1 MQWSKLLRE
10 SLLWRILLRLRVL
23 LGRLPPS
30 RLLGSFRSSALSER
44 LCRRM
49 ERTGQT
55 EQSAFFRFLQR
66 GNTALLTFGERLRP
80 IWRESRTAGVI
91 SRFRQRA
98 AQSVFLGWTAEGGTV
113 TFLLGCLAVF
123 PILES
128 LFKFIF
134 QINIL
139 NNSWNEILL
148 TIGFLTVICQRIRS
162 DTPLTP
168 CLTPAAFFLMQF
180 PVIGLGLLCKVTLF
194 PQIGWAGYYI
204 TMGGLLWFFVVT
216 RLLRGTEDLLF
227 FCRLCVTVAA
237 GLSVI
242 GILEY
247 LFAIPIPRGWLET
260 AETSIRTRA
269 FAVFA
274 NPNQLGEYLELML
287 PMTVGMLYLTR
298 DRKEKLR
305 YGVCAVLMLAAAL
318 FTMSRGAWIAIA
330 AGLFVFALLED
341 RRLVVLFLFLGA
353 CALMLPF
360 VSARLTFIFSN
371 DFVYSAAKGGRVL
384 RWQTALRYLR
394 QGNPL
399 MGLGFGMYGGEIAN
413 SHQIIEDWTY
423 YWVDNYYVK
432 LLAENG
438 VIGLASFVLMQVGL
452 LYSGLRAWARVRN
465 TRYRALTAGLLAGL
479 VGILVHGMFECMLD
493 VKFVSTLYWTFAA
506 LMLWLGFLRERRPVK
521 QECMTAVLLPSV

>member
-1 MQWSKLLRE
+1 MQWSELLHE
-10 SLLWRILLRLRVL
+10 SLLWRFLLRLRAL
-23 LGRLPPS
+23 LGRLPQS

-55 EQSAFFRFLQR
+55 ERSVFFRILQR
-66 GNTALLTFGERLRP
+66 GNSALLALGERLRP
-80 IWRESRTAGVI
+80 IWRKSCTA
-91 SRFRQRA
+91 RFVSCFRKRA

-128 LFKFIF
+128 LFKFVF
-134 QINIL
+134 QIDIL

-148 TIGFLTVICQRIRS
+148 ALGFLTVICQRMRS
-162 DTPLTP
+162 DAPLSP
-168 CLTPAAFFLMQF
+168 CLTPASLFLMQF
-180 PVIGLGLLCKVTLF
+180 PVVGLGLLCTVTLF
-194 PQIGWAGYYI
+194 PQIGRAGYYV
-204 TMGGLLWFFVVT
+204 TMGGLLWFFIVT
-216 RLLRGTEDLLF
+216 RLLRGTDDLLY
-227 FCRLCVTVAA
+227 FCRLSVTVAT

-247 LFAIPIPRGWLET
+247 LFAIPIPKGWLET

-287 PMTVGMLYLTR
+287 PMTAGMLYLAR

-305 YGVCAVLMLAAAL
+305 YGICAVLMLAAAL

-360 VSARLTFIFSN
+360 VTARLTFIFSN
-371 DFVYSAAKGGRVL
+371 EFIYSAAKGGRVL

-394 QGNPL
+394 QGNSL
-399 MGLGFGMYGGEIAN
+399 VGLGFGMYGGEIAN
-413 SHQIIEDWTY
+413 NHPVIEDWTY

-438 VIGLASFVLMQVGL
+438 VIGLLSFLLMQLGL
-452 LYSGLRAWARVRN
+452 LYSGLRAWARVRH

-506 LMLWLGFLRERRPVK
+506 LMLWLGFLRERRPDEK
-521 QECMTAVLLPSV
+521 EHMTALSVPSV